1 MLKKKV
7 WTAKDVIYIQ
17 AIAQDTLSLNTFVG
31 DPEQEGRN
39 GELGDFIQDNGPTP
53 EDRAISDST
62 KELLLQIIKTILSP
76 KEEKIIKLRYGFE
89 TGSSM
94 TLAEVGKKYGI
105 TRERIRQVE
114 KQALEKIR
122 KKLARMNL
130 EKEDL

>member
-1 MLKKKV
+1 MSKV
-7 WTAKDVIYIQ
+7 WTAEDVRKLQ
-17 AIAQDTLSLNTFVG
+17 AIAQDVISLSSIVG
-31 DPEQEGRN
+31 DPEREGQD

-76 KEEKIIKLRYGFE
+76 KEEKVIKLRYGFE
-89 TGSSM
+89 TGNSM
-94 TLAEVGKKYGI
+94 TLAEVGKVFNV

-114 KQALEKIR
+114 KRALEKIR